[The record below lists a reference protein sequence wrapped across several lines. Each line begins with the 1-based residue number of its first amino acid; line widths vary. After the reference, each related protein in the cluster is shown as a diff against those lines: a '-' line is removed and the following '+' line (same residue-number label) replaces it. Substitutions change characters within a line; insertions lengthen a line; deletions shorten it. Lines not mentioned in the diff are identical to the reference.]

1 MMAAHG
7 ASRPAQGFD
16 AATLDACRR
25 GDRAALERV
34 LGAEA
39 PSLERLLRRL
49 IGPDSPIEDVL
60 QDTLEA
66 VVVAFPSFRG
76 EASVSTW
83 MARIAT
89 RTAYHHL
96 RRPEARR
103 RAPLELV
110 EDTEAA
116 DATPPERLA
125 ATRRALRATYRHLA
139 AMAPKKRIAFVLHV
153 FEGRPIAEVA
163 ALMGATRAATK
174 SRVFFARR
182 ELLARARR
190 DPELCDLASATGARG
205 EEP

>member
-1 MMAAHG
+1 MMAAYG
-7 ASRPAQGFD
+7 ASRPAHGFD

-25 GDRAALERV
+25 GERPALERV
-34 LGAEA
+34 LSAEA
-39 PSLERLLRRL
+39 PPLERLLRRL
-49 IGPDSPIEDVL
+49 LGPDGHLEDVL

-66 VVVAFPSFRG
+66 VVVAFPGFRG

-103 RAPLELV
+103 RAPLELL
-110 EDTEAA
+110 DGNDGL
-116 DATPPERLA
+116 DAPPTERLA
-125 ATRRALRATYRHLA
+125 ATRRALRATYRHLGE
-139 AMAPKKRIAFVLHV
+139 MAPKKRIAFVLHV

-163 ALMGATRAATK
+163 ALMGATQAATK

-190 DPELCDLASATGARG
+190 DPELCDLASAAG
-205 EEP
+205 EGGGER